1 MRIIALLFFSC
12 KETKRQIKDLFQV
25 YTFWSHW
32 HFLPHFKGMLC
43 YSWLCSKKNL
53 QLLIS
58 GLSLSRQILWPL
70 GTYYFCLWKSLVEP
84 LYGYLRT
91 SISSCV
97 FYQIG
102 GFQAKSSELPCMVML
117 PFSSAQPKR
126 QQKGENKQS
135 KTLNKKHMF
144 WQVSLPLFRD
154 LHCQTWLKL
163 QCDHHVNL

>member
-1 MRIIALLFFSC
+1 M
-12 KETKRQIKDLFQV
+12 
-25 YTFWSHW
+25 
-32 HFLPHFKGMLC
+32 
-43 YSWLCSKKNL
+43 KKNL
-53 QLLIS
+53 ELLTS

-91 SISSCV
+91 SISWCV

-102 GFQAKSSELPCMVML
+102 SFQAKSSELPRMVML
-117 PFSSAQPKR
+117 PFSSAQPKW

-135 KTLNKKHMF
+135 KTLNKKYKF

-163 QCDHHVNL
+163 QCDHHVNLWNLGFFSSDSENFNLVGNTHTETPTYIWLLLYSL